1 MISSFNL
8 QDIQESVEDDLTGLG
23 LYLQQLVGEPF
34 LFFRESY
41 GGELTIH
48 FGIPKERKSRKLTNR
63 VRGSYVLSVR
73 GSLWMMIAV
82 EKRILVLS
90 DPPKQM
96 PAAELKKLS
105 AIDIE
110 KSPPVRPG
118 SQLVWALPHVDDL
131 SGGIGLA
138 LGFSDQTRFI
148 IRPEPPYSE
157 DANSDDED
165 LPEIADWEMY
175 TPIGRYLTVGPGQKW
190 AYLPST
196 KEEKR

>member
-8 QDIQESVEDDLTGLG
+8 LSIQKSVEDDLTGLG
-23 LYLQQLVGEPF
+23 MYLQQLVGEPF

-48 FGIPKERKSRKLTNR
+48 FGIPKERKSPKLKNR

-73 GSLWMMIAV
+73 GSLWMMVAA
-82 EKRILVLS
+82 EKGTLVLS
-90 DPPKQM
+90 DPPKQVS
-96 PAAELKKLS
+96 AAELKKLS
-105 AIDIE
+105 PLDIE
-110 KSPPVRPG
+110 ASPVVSPG
-118 SQLVWALPHVDDL
+118 SPLVWALPYADDL

-148 IRPEPPYSE
+148 IRPEPPYSAE
-157 DANSDDED
+157 ATSDNED

-175 TPIGRYLTVGPGQKW
+175 TPIGRCLTVGPGQKW

-196 KEEKR
+196 KEEKQ